1 MESLYIENFK
11 NIKKLQLDNL
21 RRVNMIVGKNNVG
34 KSTLLEAISLYLN
47 QGTPAYLQK
56 LLERRGELQPHQDE
70 TEEER
75 KEHFLS
81 LFNDYGENYSKSN
94 YVYIGNNITDTYG
107 VKIYQVYIRERA
119 EKDEE
124 GLEHRIRS
132 RLFEE
137 DLSDATEGLL
147 DQDEQV

>member
-56 LLERRGELQPHQDE
+56 LLERRGELQPRQDE
-70 TEEER
+70 TE
-75 KEHFLS
+75 
-81 LFNDYGENYSKSN
+81 
-94 YVYIGNNITDTYG
+94 
-107 VKIYQVYIRERA
+107 
-119 EKDEE
+119 DE
-124 GLEHRIRS
+124 S
-132 RLFEE
+132 V
-137 DLSDATEGLL
+137 A
-147 DQDEQV
+147 